1 MVNPKKLL
9 EFMLGFFIC
18 MPHCFRIFLH
28 PKLGFLGFDFWDWN
42 TMFQGFQIGFLGGGG
57 WKRGFSGLKN
67 ILKRSDLEF
76 FGESEIGLM
85 GGFK

>member
-1 MVNPKKLL
+1 
-9 EFMLGFFIC
+9 
-18 MPHCFRIFLH
+18 
-28 PKLGFLGFDFWDWN
+28 
-42 TMFQGFQIGFLGGGG
+42 MFQGFQIGFLGGGG